1 MGLCKC
7 ERRRVTNLFC
17 FEHRV
22 NVCEFCLV
30 ANHHKCIVKS
40 YLRWIKDSDFNPSCS
55 LCHEPFEADPSKKC
69 IRLVCLDVFHW
80 NCLNNH
86 VMSLPPTTTPA
97 GFLCPL
103 CSQPIIPQANHGG
116 PVAEALRSCLSEVD
130 WAKESL
136 NEIRPFFHL
145 EGHPKSTS
153 TPNMNI
159 CASNPTDGKLFNS
172 CLDVAARQF
181 LKGHDVTDI
190 LESPQKTTGFQIDN
204 SKDTNMYTDI
214 SQLHYQRRDQPSLNS
229 QKLFMPENDDNDK
242 YKRHLTLAWFRRFL
256 RRHSS
261 HFTRL
266 SVIRR
271 NRLILLIMGCI
282 ICIFL
287 LGFYGSQPKDIT
299 GDPLLDPHMN
309 PNIHFNLEPIASVK
323 EVLNNNLNK
332 DRDRRVING
341 LNEA

>member
-30 ANHHKCIVKS
+30 ANHNKCIVKS

-55 LCHEPFEADPSKKC
+55 ICHELFEAGPSKKC
-69 IRLVCLDVFHW
+69 VRLVCLDVFHW
-80 NCLNNH
+80 DCLNNY

-103 CSQPIIPQANHGG
+103 CGQPIIPQANHGG
-116 PVAEALRSCLSEVD
+116 PVAEALRTCLREID

-136 NEIRPFFHL
+136 NEIRPFFPL
-145 EGHPKSTS
+145 ENSPKNTL
-153 TPNMNI
+153 TPNINNCI
-159 CASNPTDGKLFNS
+159 SNPTDGKLLDPR
-172 CLDVAARQF
+172 LDVAARQF
-181 LKGHDVTDI
+181 LKGRDVTNI
-190 LESPQKTTGFQIDN
+190 LESPQKKTESQIDN
-204 SKDTNMYTDI
+204 SSKDTNI
-214 SQLHYQRRDQPSLNS
+214 SQLHYQRRDQPLLDS
-229 QKLFMPENDDNDK
+229 QRLFISENDDNDK
-242 YKRHLTLAWFRRFL
+242 HKRHLTLSWFRRFL

-261 HFTRL
+261 HFSRL
-266 SVIRR
+266 SAIRR
-271 NRLILLIMGCI
+271 NRLIILIMGCI
-282 ICIFL
+282 IFIFL

-309 PNIHFNLEPIASVK
+309 PNIHFNLESVDLNK
-323 EVLNNNLNK
+323 GVLNDDSN
-332 DRDRRVING
+332 RDRRIIDG

>member
-30 ANHHKCIVKS
+30 ANHNKQCIVKS

-55 LCHEPFEADPSKKC
+55 LCHELFETDPTKKC
-69 IRLVCLDVFHW
+69 VRLVCLDVFHW
-80 NCLNNH
+80 DCLNNY
-86 VMSLPPTTTPA
+86 VLSLPPTTTPA

-103 CSQPIIPQANHGG
+103 CDQPIIPQANHGG
-116 PVAEALRSCLSEVD
+116 PVAEALRTCLSEVS

-136 NEIRPFFHL
+136 TQIRPFFPL
-145 EGHPKSTS
+145 ESYSKSVV
-153 TPNMNI
+153 TPNAN
-159 CASNPTDGKLFNS
+159 ATSPNPINGKL
-172 CLDVAARQF
+172 LDPRLDIAARQF
-181 LKGHDVTDI
+181 LKGRDVTDI
-190 LESPQKTTGFQIDN
+190 LESPQMTTGCQIDN
-204 SKDTNMYTDI
+204 NSRDTNMYADI
-214 SQLHYQRRDQPSLNS
+214 SQVHYQRRDQPLSSSSN
-229 QKLFMPENDDNDK
+229 LFASEYDDNDK
-242 YKRHLTLAWFRRFL
+242 YKRSLTLTWFKRFL

-261 HFTRL
+261 HFFCL

-271 NRLILLIMGCI
+271 NRLVALIMTCI

-309 PNIHFNLEPIASVK
+309 PNIHFNLEPIDSMKA
-323 EVLNNNLNK
+323 VLDNPNN
-332 DRDRRVING
+332 DG
-341 LNEA
+341 LNDA